1 MVLVTN
7 ISGRMLFRRHP
18 GGYRITFDAG
28 ETKDIGSKRLV
39 DKLAQ
44 QPNAFRI
51 EKSHLIPPKT
61 GRVSTRKTQHEVAP
75 KVSRSEE
82 KGDEGQ
88 PESDSE
94 PKGKGL
100 NGKLPKE
107 YYKLGL
113 SKGWKKFKE
122 DRARAEVS
130 D

>member
-28 ETKDIGSKRLV
+28 QTKDITSERLV
-39 DKLAQ
+39 QELIG

-61 GRVSTRKTQHEVAP
+61 ARLSDRKTKHKVAP
-75 KVSRSEE
+75 VVSRPEE

-94 PKGKGL
+94 PKRKGL

-113 SKGWKKFKE
+113 SKGWKQFKA